1 MDGLLNPAAGRDQ
14 GDPSSR
20 PVGLYATVAS
30 VSGSTVRVVIPE
42 FSRTRPTDPVRYIAP
57 AGTPVVGDACVV
69 VFDDYGNPWAMFEG
83 VPPAGGG
90 GGALRFSQTIGDG
103 VSTTITVTHNL
114 GTRDVAV
121 SVREAATPFE
131 VVGATVRAATT
142 NTVTVGF
149 AVAPTTNQYRVT
161 VLA

>member
-1 MDGLLNPAAGRDQ
+1 LCLPAK
-14 GDPSSR
+14 S
-20 PVGLYATVAS
+20 ATTPGPLTDK
-30 VSGSTVRVVIPE
+30 GSAHRGIVTA
-42 FSRTRPTDPVRYIAP
+42 AP
-57 AGTPVVGDACVV
+57 AGGLVGVVVRALSEALRESCRYVAPAGEPVVGDECVV
-69 VFDDYGNPWAMFEG
+69 VFVDDGLPVAVFPG
-83 VPPAGGG
+83 ASARGG

-103 VSTTITVTHNL
+103 VSTTLTVTHNL

-149 AVAPTTNQYRVT
+149 AVAPTASQYRVT